1 MVKLLKIGVYDS
13 LAAGII
19 LCATALRVVLNALGW
34 PPTNADEGTMGIMAL
49 HIAYRAERPLLFY
62 GQNYMGTLEAYLG
75 AMFFHLFGPSL
86 FSLRLGVI
94 LLTMLFF
101 VSIYVLTS
109 VLYTKP
115 LAVVTLALLSF
126 GSIQLFS
133 REMLAT
139 GGSTQ
144 TLLFGSLAFL
154 GAICLSLTQRA
165 HNMAWVRLWRML
177 GYAGWG
183 AVLGLGLWSDMV
195 VLPFFALAVLLLL
208 VCCWRD
214 LLWAWVFVLVG
225 FMAGIFPLVLYNVQ
239 AASDPRASNSLITL
253 LALFHG
259 STTQAPQT
267 FAEILFGFWNTVT
280 VSLPIATGNPFC
292 PVQELPWLS
301 DNVVQTS
308 SCVLGHALWGFGYL
322 LLLLCGLAMTL
333 WQLRA
338 SRRVGADVP
347 LAIMLARLAMQIAA
361 LLAIVAYAVS
371 SAPMS
376 WPGFHARYLVGLLMV
391 MPVLL
396 APLWQVLLGSHT
408 LKRHEV
414 NASPVLPEE
423 GIVVRVSST
432 TRDGIFSAVGDPRVY
447 STRSHHS
454 RPYWKMGMGVV
465 LGTVFAV
472 FVLGTWLLIGEVAAT
487 QAANQ
492 READLIHGLVSHG
505 VAHVYTAYWSCD
517 DMAFLSNEQIICGV
531 IDGNLQFSH
540 NRVPSYL
547 AIVRSDPRSAYV
559 LPIGSAQLSLFE
571 RKVALAPNSYRHYIL
586 SGYVVYQPV

>member
-1 MVKLLKIGVYDS
+1 MKLLKIGVYDIV
-13 LAAGII
+13 AAGII

-49 HIAYRAERPLLFY
+49 HIAYRGERPLVFY
-62 GQNYMGTLEAYLG
+62 GQNYMGTVEAYLG

-101 VSIYVLTS
+101 VSTYLLTS
-109 VLYTKP
+109 VLYAKP

-144 TLLFGSLAFL
+144 TLLLGSLAFL
-154 GAICLSLTQRA
+154 GALCLGLTRRA
-165 HNMAWVRLWRML
+165 HSSAWMRVWRLL
-177 GYAGWG
+177 GYVGWG
-183 AVLGLGLWSDMV
+183 SVLGLGLWSDMV

-214 LLWAWVFVLVG
+214 LLWAWVFMLIG

-239 AASDPRASNSLITL
+239 AAGDPRGSNSLATL

-259 STTQAPQT
+259 TTTRAPQT
-267 FAEILFGFWNTVT
+267 FAELLVGFWNTVT

-308 SCVLGHALWGFGYL
+308 ACVYGHALWGFGYL
-322 LLLLCGLAMTL
+322 LLLWCAIAMTI
-333 WQLRA
+333 WQLRVSQRA
-338 SRRVGADVP
+338 GADVP
-347 LAIMLARLAMQIAA
+347 LAIMLARLAMQLAA

-376 WPGFHARYLVGLLMV
+376 WPGFHARYLVGLLIV
-391 MPVLL
+391 TPVLL
-396 APLWQVLLGSHT
+396 APLWQVLAAGGN
-408 LKRHEV
+408 KK
-414 NASPVLPEE
+414 
-423 GIVVRVSST
+423 I
-432 TRDGIFSAVGDPRVY
+432 
-447 STRSHHS
+447 
-454 RPYWKMGMGVV
+454 WKMGVGVV
-465 LGTVFAV
+465 WGAIFAV
-472 FVLGTWLLIGEVAAT
+472 FVLGTWLLLGEVPGI

-492 READLIHGLVSHG
+492 READLIHGLMSHG
-505 VAHVYTAYWSCD
+505 VAHVYTDYWSCD
-517 DMAFLSNEQIICGV
+517 NMAFLSNEQIICGV

-540 NRVPSYL
+540 NRVPRYL
-547 AIVRSDPRSAYV
+547 AIVSSDPCSAYV
-559 LPIGSAQLSLFE
+559 LPIGSAQLALFE
-571 RKVALAPNSYRHYIL
+571 RRMAKTTGKYRHYML